1 LKSGNF
7 QISIQYSNI
16 IYTTIAMEN
25 NKTFIRFL
33 PLFMLIALF
42 APTGNEVSACEAC
55 NRMFLESL
63 KTQERAGGL
72 VSRELLATIAAQ
84 ESFRSRGE
92 SPVNER
98 GTSDIQAGNTEIAGV
113 LKASSNKDLS
123 AISNPSQSFTRNES
137 TIAEPVEATSA
148 NEEPAAQIQSESGQT
163 EFIEIISRDSR
174 LPIPATGYV
183 PQNTTPDVRISIT
196 LQENDTYIGNGV
208 IYKGFT
214 IDNKI
219 PGPTVI
225 VNEGDIVEFTIVNNG
240 NIPHGASI
248 HAANTQTSKYL
259 GKIYPGDS
267 NTVVFQ
273 ANMPGVY
280 MYHCAPGGHAIPMHI
295 IFGQYGMMVVKPRK
309 KFELERILNKEPDIE
324 IYLVQHEY
332 YASGKDAVEGQ
343 GKPMY
348 TAFNGKIFRYVEE
361 PIVGK
366 PGDYV
371 RINFLN
377 VGPNLLST
385 FHIVGVIWD
394 FAYWQGNPDNKF
406 IGGQSITAGPSDS
419 WVVEFRIPPDEG
431 NYLMLS
437 HAVGSTDRGAIGLL
451 VCDANGESPKSV
463 LSDGPSY
470 SEEEMAEFREKSNRT
485 ITPFGIGSGDVEIP
499 VTYGPETDEVI
510 VRIIGNSYYPKI
522 VKVAPGTTIKWIN
535 EDVFTYMEG
544 EFSGIHNVMAMDGPE
559 KFFSPMLAHAESWSE
574 TFTTKGEYTY
584 ICTPH
589 PYMEGKIIVTDIP
602 AYEISSAAVGT
613 RSKGMAPGWVLISL
627 TLLALIIALIAL
639 INK

>member
-1 LKSGNF
+1 MKNKSF
-7 QISIQYSNI
+7 
-16 IYTTIAMEN
+16 YTSL
-25 NKTFIRFL
+25 L
-33 PLFMLIALF
+33 PLFFSIALLTLPVF
-42 APTGNEVSACEAC
+42 ESSACEAC

-63 KTQERAGGL
+63 KGKDREGSL
-72 VSRELLATIAAQ
+72 VSKELLSTIAAQ
-84 ESFRSRGE
+84 ENRSPFRQSGAYNPV
-92 SPVNER
+92 PVNSQVDNAGQPE
-98 GTSDIQAGNTEIAGV
+98 IQ
-113 LKASSNKDLS
+113 SSPLNSQLS
-123 AISNPSQSFTRNES
+123 ASLNPLLAE
-137 TIAEPVEATSA
+137 AEPKTPEPATYEEATMPDYD
-148 NEEPAAQIQSESGQT
+148 EEPPAAELPAVTDQT
-163 EFIEIISRDSR
+163 EFINIISRDNS
-174 LPIPATGYV
+174 LPIPATSYV

-219 PGPTVI
+219 PGPTLI
-225 VNEGDIVEFTIVNNG
+225 VNEGDIVEFTIVNDG
-240 NIPHGASI
+240 QIPHGASI

-295 IFGQYGMMVVKPRK
+295 IFGQYGMMVVKPKK

-324 IYLVQHEY
+324 IYLTQHEF

-348 TAFNGKIFRYVEE
+348 TAFNGKLFRYVEE

-385 FHIVGVIWD
+385 FHIVGIIWD

-406 IGGQSITAGPSDS
+406 VGGQTVTAGPSDS

-451 VCDANGESPKSV
+451 VCDANGESPKTV
-463 LSDGPSY
+463 LSDGPLY
-470 SEEEMAEFREKSNRT
+470 TEEEMAEYREKAVRT
-485 ITPFGIGSGDVEIP
+485 ITPFGIGSADVEVP
-499 VTYGPETDEVI
+499 VVYGPETDEVI

-522 VKVAPGTTIKWIN
+522 VKVAPGTTITWIN

-544 EFSGIHNVMAMDGPE
+544 EFSGIHNVLAMDGPE
-559 KFFSPMLAHAESWSE
+559 RFASPMLAHAESYSE
-574 TFTTKGEYTY
+574 TFTAEGEYTY

-589 PYMEGKIIVTDIP
+589 PYMEGKVIVADMP
-602 AYEISSAAVGT
+602 AYTISGT
-613 RSKGMAPGWVLISL
+613 TTVTRAGGAPGWVVMSL
-627 TLLALIIALIAL
+627 VLLALIIALIAL

>member
-1 LKSGNF
+1 MEKKKSF
-7 QISIQYSNI
+7 R
-16 IYTTIAMEN
+16 
-25 NKTFIRFL
+25 KFL
-33 PLFMLIALF
+33 PALF
-42 APTGNEVSACEAC
+42 IVAILSLTGQKTEACEAC

-63 KTQERAGGL
+63 KKEKAGSL
-72 VSRELLATIAAQ
+72 ISRELLSTIAAQ
-84 ESFRSRGE
+84 EKWNTPAQSRQNSGQPDFRSDSE
-92 SPVNER
+92 LTASLSPE
-98 GTSDIQAGNTEIAGV
+98 
-113 LKASSNKDLS
+113 LKASL
-123 AISNPSQSFTRNES
+123 NPSVSFSDQES
-137 TIAEPVEATSA
+137 PSPNDGPERTVEQTAKQA
-148 NEEPAAQIQSESGQT
+148 NSQTTGSKT
-163 EFIEIISRDSR
+163 EFIDIINRDKQ
-174 LPIPATGYV
+174 LPIPATSYV
-183 PQNTTPDVRISIT
+183 PQDTRPDVRIRIT

-208 IYKGFT
+208 IYEGFT

-219 PGPTVI
+219 PGPTLI
-225 VNEGDIVEFTIVNNG
+225 VDEGDIVEFTIVNEG
-240 NIPHGASI
+240 KIPHGASI

-259 GKIYPGDS
+259 GQIFPGDS

-295 IFGQYGMMVVKPRK
+295 IFGQYGMMVVKPKK
-309 KFELERILNKEPDIE
+309 KFELEKILNKEPDIE
-324 IYLVQHEY
+324 IYLTQHEFY
-332 YASGKDAVEGQ
+332 SSGKDAVEGQ

-348 TAFNGKIFRYVEE
+348 TAFNGKLFRYVEE

-385 FHIVGVIWD
+385 FHIVGVVWD
-394 FAYWQGNPDNKF
+394 FAYWQGNPENKF
-406 IGGQSITAGPSDS
+406 VGGQTVTAGPSDS
-419 WVVEFRIPPDEG
+419 WVIEFRIPPDEG

-451 VCDANGESPKSV
+451 VCDANGESPATV
-463 LSDGPSY
+463 LSDGPVY
-470 SEEEMAEFREKSNRT
+470 SAEEMEEYREKASRR
-485 ITPFGIGSGDVEIP
+485 ITPFGIGSLDVDVP
-499 VTYGPETDEVI
+499 VVYGPETDEVI

-522 VKVAPGTTIKWIN
+522 IKVAPGTTVKWIN

-544 EFSGIHNVMAMDGPE
+544 EFSGIHNVLAIDGPE
-559 KFFSPMLAHAESWSE
+559 RFASPMLAHAETYSE
-574 TFTTKGEYTY
+574 TFKTTGEYTY

-589 PYMEGKIIVTDIP
+589 PYMEGRVIVGDP
-602 AYEISSAAVGT
+602 VLYQLSDAAYVT
-613 RSKGMAPGWVLISL
+613 RAGSTPGWVVMSL